1 MITRR
6 SLFEKD
12 KLLFSFLLTV
22 KILDGSKEI
31 DATEW
36 RFLISGK
43 TTSAV
48 EEENPAPEGN
58 AGGWIDGRMWSEVC
72 AISGAENFSGFAA
85 DFKNHLKAWRDYF
98 DCVEPH
104 LQSLPD
110 KWDACLNSFQK
121 LCVLRCLRVDK
132 VTDGVMAYVIE
143 KMGQRYDLGVFYGAF
158 TPSTRVVSINDEDG
172 WSPVEIWAGSDR
184 VEPESRRRS
193 ESTRNRT

>member
-1 MITRR
+1 MPRR

-22 KILDGSKEI
+22 KILDGSKDI

-48 EEENPAPEGN
+48 DEENPAPEGN

-143 KMGQRYDLGVFYGAF
+143 KMGQRRVVPRLLFAF
-158 TPSTRVVSINDEDG
+158 TPSTRVVSGRGARG
-172 WSPVEIWAGSDR
+172 WFLCRI
-184 VEPESRRRS
+184 
-193 ESTRNRT
+193 

>member
-1 MITRR
+1 MISRR
-6 SLFEKD
+6 SHFEKD

-22 KILDGSKEI
+22 KILDGSKDI

-43 TTSAV
+43 TTAAV

-72 AISGAENFSGFAA
+72 AISGADNFQGFAS

-104 LQSLPD
+104 LQKLPD
-110 KWDACLNSFQK
+110 RWDSCLNSFQK

-143 KMGQRYDLGVFYGAF
+143 KMGQRRVVPRLLFALM
-158 TPSTRVVSINDEDG
+158 PSTRLVLIREC
-172 WSPVEIWAGSDR
+172 AGCFFER
-184 VEPESRRRS
+184 F
-193 ESTRNRT
+193 

>member
-1 MITRR
+1 MPRR

-12 KLLFSFLLTV
+12 KFLFSFLLTV

-36 RFLISGK
+36 RFLISAAK
-43 TTSAV
+43 PQAV

-72 AISGAENFSGFAA
+72 AISGADNFQGFAA
-85 DFKNHLKAWRDYF
+85 DFKNHLKAWRDY

-110 KWDACLNSFQK
+110 KWDASQQFPEVVCAAVFARRQGDGRRDGLRHREDGPAVVSR
-121 LCVLRCLRVDK
+121 LCVPSL
-132 VTDGVMAYVIE
+132 
-143 KMGQRYDLGVFYGAF
+143 DL
-158 TPSTRVVSINDEDG
+158 S
-172 WSPVEIWAGSDR
+172 SPRGSRQAPDR
-184 VEPESRRRS
+184 SRLERQMKES
-193 ESTRNRT
+193 ENRK

>member
-1 MITRR
+1 M
-6 SLFEKD
+6 
-12 KLLFSFLLTV
+12 

-48 EEENPAPEGN
+48 EEENPAPEGT
-58 AGGWIDGRMWSEVC
+58 ASGWIDGRMWSEVC
-72 AISGAENFSGFAA
+72 AISGADNFQGFAS
-85 DFKNHLKAWRDYF
+85 DFKNHLKAWREYF

-110 KWDACLNSFQK
+110 KWNDSLNSFQK

-143 KMGQRYDLGVFYGAF
+143 KMGQRFVVPRLYGAF
-158 TPSTRVVSINDEDG
+158 TSFIRLVSI
-172 WSPVEIWAGSDR
+172 
-184 VEPESRRRS
+184 RRGGGRFLC
-193 ESTRNRT
+193 RY

>member
-1 MITRR
+1 MPHRPDGVGATVRESTRHASARRQFRDAVVRHR

-22 KILDGSKEI
+22 KILDGSNEI

-43 TTSAV
+43 TTAAV
-48 EEENPAPEGN
+48 DVENPAPEGS

-72 AISGAENFSGFAA
+72 AISGAENFQGFAA
-85 DFKNHLKAWRDYF
+85 DFKNHLKRWRDYF

-104 LQSLPD
+104 VQPLPD
-110 KWDACLNSFQK
+110 KWNDCLNSFQK

-132 VTDGVMAYVIE
+132 VTDGVMNYVIE
-143 KMGQRYDLGVFYGAF
+143 KMGQRSLTRRPMQIDF
-158 TPSTRVVSINDEDG
+158 ST
-172 WSPVEIWAGSDR
+172 
-184 VEPESRRRS
+184 
-193 ESTRNRT
+193 

>member
-1 MITRR
+1 MRAAAVSVPHR

-43 TTSAV
+43 RRVPSRKKTRPPKETREAGSTAACGPRSA
-48 EEENPAPEGN
+48 PS
-58 AGGWIDGRMWSEVC
+58 R
-72 AISGAENFSGFAA
+72 GADNFQGFAA

-143 KMGQRYDLGVFYGAF
+143 KMGQR
-158 TPSTRVVSINDEDG
+158 S
-172 WSPVEIWAGSDR
+172 
-184 VEPESRRRS
+184 SRQ
-193 ESTRNRT
+193 

>member
-1 MITRR
+1 MDVPRQCRDVRATQVYVNVCR

-22 KILDGSKEI
+22 KILDGSNEI

-43 TTSAV
+43 TTAAV
-48 EEENPAPEGN
+48 DVENPAPEGN

-72 AISGAENFSGFAA
+72 AISGAANFEGFAS
-85 DFKNHLKAWRDYF
+85 DFKNHLQAWRSYF

-104 LQSLPD
+104 LQRLPD
-110 KWDACLNSFQK
+110 TWDTSLNSFQK

-143 KMGQRYDLGVFYGAF
+143 KMGQRSLTQRQFL
-158 TPSTRVVSINDEDG
+158 
-172 WSPVEIWAGSDR
+172 
-184 VEPESRRRS
+184 
-193 ESTRNRT
+193 

>member
-1 MITRR
+1 MIMRASTRLVNVPRR

-22 KILDGSKEI
+22 KILDGSSEI

-48 EEENPAPEGN
+48 DVENPAPEGKAN
-58 AGGWIDGRMWSEVC
+58 GWIDGRMWSEVC
-72 AISGAENFSGFAA
+72 AISGAANFEGFAS
-85 DFKNHLKAWRDYF
+85 DFKNHLQAWRSYF

-104 LQSLPD
+104 VQPLPD
-110 KWDACLNSFQK
+110 KWDTCLNSFQK

-143 KMGQRYDLGVFYGAF
+143 KMGQRSLTQRQFL
-158 TPSTRVVSINDEDG
+158 
-172 WSPVEIWAGSDR
+172 
-184 VEPESRRRS
+184 
-193 ESTRNRT
+193 

>member
-1 MITRR
+1 MPRR

-22 KILDGSKEI
+22 KILDGSNEI

-48 EEENPAPEGN
+48 EEANPAPEGN

-72 AISGAENFSGFAA
+72 AISGAENFNGFAS

-98 DCVEPH
+98 DHVEPH
-104 LQSLPD
+104 NQPLPD
-110 KWDACLNSFQK
+110 KWNDSLNSFQK

-132 VTDGVMAYVIE
+132 VTDGVMDYVIE
-143 KMGQRYDLGVFYGAF
+143 KMGQRCV
-158 TPSTRVVSINDEDG
+158 
-172 WSPVEIWAGSDR
+172 
-184 VEPESRRRS
+184 SRRPVV
-193 ESTRNRT
+193 

>member
-1 MITRR
+1 MSVPRR

-48 EEENPAPEGN
+48 DEENPAPEGN

-72 AISGAENFSGFAA
+72 AISGAWEGFAS
-85 DFKNHLKAWRDYF
+85 DFKNHLTEWRSYF

-104 LQSLPD
+104 LQRLPD
-110 KWDACLNSFQK
+110 TWDSSLNSFQK

-132 VTDGVMAYVIE
+132 VTDGVMNYVIE
-143 KMGQRYDLGVFYGAF
+143 KMGQRRVVPRLYVAF
-158 TPSTRVVSINDEDG
+158 TPSTRLVSINDEDG
-172 WSPVEIWAGSDR
+172 WSFFRVRGVSDHT
-184 VEPESRRRS
+184 VTSHSRARQRAI
-193 ESTRNRT
+193 